1 MARPRKGEELGA
13 SSTIGVRV
21 TAQTREAI
29 EALARENNRSLTE
42 EARAALDAVANRY
55 LKEIRRAGNSGNPRN
70 SVDSG
75 ESLRRRGK
83 MVV

>member
-21 TAQTREAI
+21 TTQTREAI

-55 LKEIRRAGNSGNPRN
+55 
-70 SVDSG
+70 
-75 ESLRRRGK
+75 RRGLK
-83 MVV
+83 TARHQDDKTSSTGG

>member
-42 EARAALDAVANRY
+42 EARAALDAAANRY
-55 LKEIRRAGNSGNPRN
+55 
-70 SVDSG
+70 
-75 ESLRRRGK
+75 RRGLK
-83 MVV
+83 TARHLDDKTSSTGG